1 MKRILASLAVTLPLA
16 AVAAW
21 TDGAGKPIPDTPSMR
36 SSGDFGAQLVLTAS
50 EKEFRRVW
58 HSTTG
63 TPRLQAVDTVRQGQ
77 SISAVIVFSG
87 CTPGVD
93 GACKVAVDFVLQSPD
108 GSRMPAGSGPVWSK
122 APQKPPLLLLGDASV
137 TLGFGLDDAPGR
149 YTLLATVTDAIAGRT
164 LRLALPFAVTK

>member
-1 MKRILASLAVTLPLA
+1 MKRALTLLAAAIPLA
-16 AVAAW
+16 AFSAW

-58 HSTTG
+58 HSTPG

-137 TLGFGLDDAPGR
+137 TLGFGSEDAPGT
-149 YTLLATVTDAIAGRT
+149 YALLATVTDAVAQR
-164 LRLALPFAVTK
+164 RLQLSLPFRVTK